1 MKLYLSPARHAPGS
15 NMGVDG
21 RDERTRMAILAD
33 KIAAALRQ
41 MQIAPQIELKIN
53 HALSLRQAIKQSNT
67 WGADVHIALHSNALN
82 GQARGI
88 EAWIYPG
95 NIRMEMLARLIMLSV
110 SDLTGTPARKGTGTR
125 WAKWTD
131 VKKDGWQD
139 GPYLAEVND
148 TKADSVLFEFYFHDN
163 REDLQA
169 FESRI
174 DEAAEL
180 IAAGIAEFM
189 SGRYK

>member
-1 MKLYLSPARHAPGS
+1 MRLYLSPARHAPGS
-15 NMGVDG
+15 NIGIDG

-33 KIAAALRQ
+33 RIAAALRH
-41 MQIAPQIELKIN
+41 IAPQIEVKTNKTLT
-53 HALSLRQAIKQSNT
+53 LRGAIKQSNA

-110 SDLTGTPARKGTGTR
+110 SELTGTPARKGSGTR
-125 WAKWTD
+125 WGKWTD
-131 VKKDGWQD
+131 LKKDGWED
-139 GPYLAEVND
+139 GPYLTEVND
-148 TKADSVLFEFYFHDN
+148 TKADAILFELYFHDN
-163 REDLQA
+163 REDLQG

-180 IAAGIAEFM
+180 IAAGIAEYM
-189 SGRYK
+189 IGRY

>member
-1 MKLYLSPARHAPGS
+1 MRLYLSPARHAPGS

-21 RDERTRMAILAD
+21 RDERTRMDILAG
-33 KIAAALRQ
+33 KVAERIRI
-41 MQIAPQIELKIN
+41 IAPCIEIKTNKTLT
-53 HALSLRQAIKQSNT
+53 LRGAIKQSNV
-67 WGADVHIALHSNALN
+67 WGADVHIALHSNAL
-82 GQARGI
+82 GGGAKGI

-95 NIRMEMLARLIMLSV
+95 NIRMEMLARLIMLSI
-110 SDLTGTPARKGTGTR
+110 SELTGIPARKATPSR
-125 WAKWTD
+125 WGKWTD
-131 VKKDGWQD
+131 TKRDGWQD
-139 GPYLAEVND
+139 GPYLIEVND
-148 TKADSVLFEFYFHDN
+148 TKADSILCECYFHDN

-189 SGRYK
+189 IGRY